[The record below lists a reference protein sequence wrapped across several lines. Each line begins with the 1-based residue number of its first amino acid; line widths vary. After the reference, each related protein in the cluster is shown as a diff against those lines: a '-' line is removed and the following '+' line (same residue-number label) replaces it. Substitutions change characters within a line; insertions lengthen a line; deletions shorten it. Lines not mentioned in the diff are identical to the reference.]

1 MTEAEG
7 PGLTRAE
14 TIRGAVKVWAG
25 QLVDLTARNNLL
37 YFRDLRVGTLDLGSV
52 APDVLA
58 GVIAG
63 RSVSLSGLF
72 ADEDER
78 SDAVK
83 RARAIRNRAQEHF
96 EERGLETLYLACG
109 MATWANQRG
118 TAVPAAPVLLV
129 PAHLSARG
137 AAQDAFD
144 LAVTGELEVNPTL
157 LQLLQSEFD
166 CHFDA
171 EELLA
176 QAGIDGAVDTPDEL
190 EVAYRWLAGKA
201 TSVPGFSVQP
211 RFVLGTFSYAKLPMV
226 KDLEASI
233 EVLVEHELIAALA
246 GDEEARA
253 AVRERRPSVDPKS
266 PNHIAPADEFL
277 VLDADASQNYA
288 INAVLGG
295 QDLII
300 KGPPGT
306 GKSQTIANLVAT
318 LVARGKSVLFVAEK
332 RAAIDAVLRRLE
344 DVGLGDLVLDLH
356 SGAGSRR
363 QVAQSL
369 AAALTNNHRLAL
381 PDHAAEHRLLEA
393 RRGELN
399 ARVDAL
405 HGVRAPWG
413 ISVFEAQVRLLGL
426 DETLATPVRFHGET
440 LQRLDQ
446 LGFETASEHVRA
458 YAGLGGPGLAASGS
472 PWAHATVVSSEEA
485 QAAHALV
492 ERIRQ
497 HTLPSTVSRLEA
509 AATQTGIRPPVT
521 FDGWNDVL
529 QLWGEV
535 RETRAVFRAE
545 VYEEPLPAMLG
556 TLAPLAAGAGSRLG
570 ATLTSGDYRTTRKR
584 LKSLLLARVTSG
596 PDLFAALQRAAD
608 QTSRWQQLA
617 ADRLAPAP
625 PEELDGLLAAMG
637 QLHAELAEL
646 ANYVG
651 TGQLDGSLDE
661 LSRRLDALLADSAT
675 LLKLPE
681 LHRRLTA
688 LQAAGVHDLLGD
700 VATRGLSPGGCR
712 TAFEYAWLASILEHV
727 RFADPLIGAFDGE
740 QQSRT
745 VAEFRNADR
754 HHIETTAE
762 RVRRICAEHA
772 TRAQDESPDEG
783 ALIRDQAARKR
794 KHLSVRQLFSAAP
807 EVMTALK
814 PCWAMSPLLVS
825 QLLPSS
831 KQYFDVVV
839 FDEASQVRPAD
850 AMPAIMR
857 GKRLVVAGD
866 ERQLPPTDFFTG
878 SNPDVDAPELEGR
891 IAVDGGYES
900 ILDALLPFIDF
911 RMLGWH
917 YRSRDERLIAF
928 SNVHLYDRGLTTFPG
943 VQGAESMRHVLVPFA
958 PGDPTSGESAS
969 AEVQRVVE
977 LILDH
982 AENRPEESLG
992 VIAMGIKHS
1001 DRIEETLRRSLKDR
1015 PELDPFFDETRHE
1028 KFFVKNL
1035 ERVQGDERDAII
1047 LSVGYGKNSDGRMMY
1062 RFGPLNQEGGE
1073 RRLNVAITRAKNRMT
1088 LVSAFS
1094 ALDMDPNRSSKRG
1107 VELLRLYL
1115 AYAESGGENLGPR
1128 ANEIPE
1134 LNAFEVD
1141 VRDTLERAGIPLS
1154 AQYGSS
1160 GFRIDFAAKH
1170 PTQPGKMVL
1179 AIECDGAS
1187 YHSSETAR
1195 DRDRLRQDQLERLG
1209 WTFHRIWSQDW
1220 FANKERETDNALVA
1234 YRTAVAAADTPAQ
1247 DKRVSAAPSSSR
1259 LEDEAGTTPAPQ
1271 RYSRPP
1277 IRPGQKI
1284 DNYTQQDLRLIVHWI
1299 ESDTLLRT
1307 NDELL
1312 TEVMTDLRF
1321 LRRGTRITGA
1331 ISQAIAAVR
1340 RSN

>member
-1 MTEAEG
+1 
-7 PGLTRAE
+7 
-14 TIRGAVKVWAG
+14 
-25 QLVDLTARNNLL
+25 
-37 YFRDLRVGTLDLGSV
+37 
-52 APDVLA
+52 
-58 GVIAG
+58 
-63 RSVSLSGLF
+63 VSFG
-72 ADEDER
+72 
-78 SDAVK
+78 
-83 RARAIRNRAQEHF
+83 
-96 EERGLETLYLACG
+96 
-109 MATWANQRG
+109 
-118 TAVPAAPVLLV
+118 
-129 PAHLSARG
+129 
-137 AAQDAFD
+137 
-144 LAVTGELEVNPTL
+144 
-157 LQLLQSEFD
+157 
-166 CHFDA
+166 
-171 EELLA
+171 
-176 QAGIDGAVDTPDEL
+176 
-190 EVAYRWLAGKA
+190 
-201 TSVPGFSVQP
+201 
-211 RFVLGTFSYAKLPMV
+211 
-226 KDLEASI
+226 
-233 EVLVEHELIAALA
+233 
-246 GDEEARA
+246 
-253 AVRERRPSVDPKS
+253 
-266 PNHIAPADEFL
+266 
-277 VLDADASQNYA
+277 
-288 INAVLGG
+288 
-295 QDLII
+295 
-300 KGPPGT
+300 
-306 GKSQTIANLVAT
+306 
-318 LVARGKSVLFVAEK
+318 
-332 RAAIDAVLRRLE
+332 
-344 DVGLGDLVLDLH
+344 
-356 SGAGSRR
+356 
-363 QVAQSL
+363 
-369 AAALTNNHRLAL
+369 
-381 PDHAAEHRLLEA
+381 
-393 RRGELN
+393 
-399 ARVDAL
+399 
-405 HGVRAPWG
+405 
-413 ISVFEAQVRLLGL
+413 
-426 DETLATPVRFHGET
+426 
-440 LQRLDQ
+440 
-446 LGFETASEHVRA
+446 
-458 YAGLGGPGLAASGS
+458 
-472 PWAHATVVSSEEA
+472 
-485 QAAHALV
+485 
-492 ERIRQ
+492 
-497 HTLPSTVSRLEA
+497 
-509 AATQTGIRPPVT
+509 
-521 FDGWNDVL
+521 GWNEVL

-570 ATLTSGDYRTTRKR
+570 ASLTSGDYRTTRKR
-584 LKSLLLARVTSG
+584 LKSLVLAGASASG
-596 PDLFAALQRAAD
+596 PNLFVALQRAAD

-617 ADRLAPAP
+617 TDGLVPAP
-625 PEELDGLLAAMG
+625 PDELDALVAAMG
-637 QLHAELAEL
+637 QLQAELAQL

-651 TGQLDGSLDE
+651 TGQLDGSVDE
-661 LSRRLDALLADSAT
+661 LGRQLDALLADGAT

-688 LQAAGVHDLLGD
+688 LEAAGMHELLSD
-700 VATRGLSPGGCR
+700 VGTRGLSPDGCR
-712 TAFEYAWLASILEHV
+712 TAFEHAWLASILEHV

-740 QQSRT
+740 QHSRT
-745 VAEFRNADR
+745 VGEFREVDR
-754 HHIETTAE
+754 HHVETTAE

-772 TRAQDESPDEG
+772 TRAQDQWPDEG

-807 EVMTALK
+807 DVMTALK

-825 QLLPSS
+825 QLLPSN

-943 VQGAESMRHVLVPFA
+943 VEGAEAIRHVLIPFT

-977 LILDH
+977 LILGH

-992 VIAMGIKHS
+992 VIAMGIKHA
-1001 DRIEETLRRSLKDR
+1001 DRIEEALRRSLKDR
-1015 PELDPFFDETRHE
+1015 PELEPVFDETRQE

-1094 ALDMDPNRSSKRG
+1094 ARDMDPDRSSKRG

-1128 ANEIPE
+1128 AHEIPE

-1141 VRDTLERAGIPLS
+1141 VRDTLERAGIPLC

-1179 AIECDGAS
+1179 AIECDGAN

-1220 FANKERETDNALVA
+1220 FANKEHETERAVA
-1234 YRTAVAAADTPAQ
+1234 AFRSAVAAADAPRPDRPAAQ
-1247 DKRVSAAPSSSR
+1247 RVLGEQSAA
-1259 LEDEAGTTPAPQ
+1259 AATPQ
-1271 RYSRPP
+1271 RYSRPL
-1277 IRPGQKI
+1277 IRPGAKS
-1284 DNYTQQDLRLIVHWI
+1284 DDYTQQDLRLIVQWI

-1307 NDELL
+1307 HDQLL
-1312 TEVMTDLRF
+1312 TDVMTDLGF
-1321 LRRGTRITGA
+1321 LRRGKRITDA

-1340 RSN
+1340 RGY